1 MRICIAAVA
10 LSLLS
15 ISVFAQTSEPK
26 GAKGLL
32 KGACSA
38 DVQKFC
44 ADTPKGKGQVRAC
57 LEAHKGEVSDT
68 CKAAM
73 AAPPQK

>member
-1 MRICIAAVA
+1 MRIGIAAVA

-15 ISVFAQTSEPK
+15 LSVFAQTSEPK
-26 GAKGLL
+26 PKGLL

-44 ADTPKGKGQVRAC
+44 GDTPKGKGQVRAC
-57 LEAHKGEVSDT
+57 LDAHQAEVSDT

-73 AAPPQK
+73 AGQSKK